1 MRELDHKE
9 HWVPKNGCFQIVVL
23 EKTLESPLDCKEIK
37 PVNPKGNQPC
47 IFIGRTDAEAEA
59 LTHWER
65 PWCWKDWG
73 QEMGMTEDE
82 IAGWYHWLNGHES
95 EQTLGDSEGQEAW
108 CAALHEVTKS
118 RTQLSD
124 WTTMATTYDWVD
136 SLHRKIAWGCERGDG
151 LGANTSVVSHK
162 LCW

>member
-1 MRELDHKE
+1 MWSWRRLLRIP
-9 HWVPKNGCFQIVVL
+9 WTARRSNQSIL
-23 EKTLESPLDCKEIK
+23 KEIN
-37 PVNPKGNQPC
+37 PVYSLEGLMLKLKHWP
-47 IFIGRTDAEAEA
+47 IGKDLDAG
-59 LTHWER
+59 
-65 PWCWKDWG
+65 KDWG

-82 IAGWYHWLNGHES
+82 IAGWYHWLSGHES

-118 RTQLSD
+118 RTQLSN

-136 SLHRKIAWGCERGDG
+136 SLHRKTAWGCERGDG
-151 LGANTSVVSHK
+151 LGVNTSVVSYK